1 MAKTL
6 SSFGQLIVGRLK
18 GKKLKYGTYIVTCH
32 NKRNSSNNMSSYC
45 KLCHDAGKSESVYRS
60 HSVRDR
66 SGKTVCPYLLSLT
79 CRRCNGKGHTQS
91 HCSAT
96 LVYETKIRQPVLEK
110 PSSKK
115 KQLSTNR
122 FADLACLS
130 SDEEAD
136 INTSSTDI
144 ETAKNDSASS
154 NEPVLWSKKSDMKW
168 CDVMSDD
175 E

>member
-1 MAKTL
+1 M
-6 SSFGQLIVGRLK
+6 SF
-18 GKKLKYGTYIVTCH
+18 
-32 NKRNSSNNMSSYC
+32 YC
-45 KLCHDAGKSESVYRS
+45 KLCHEAGKSESVYRS

-66 SGKTVCPYLLSLT
+66 SGKTMCPYLLSLT
-79 CRRCNGKGHTQS
+79 CRRCNRKGHTQS
-91 HCSAT
+91 HCSTT

-110 PSSKK
+110 PLSKK

-136 INTSSTDI
+136 INPSSTDI
-144 ETAKNDSASS
+144 KTTKNDSASS
-154 NEPVLWSKKSDMKW
+154 NEPVLWSKKSAMNW